1 MSYYPYLSSVF
12 LYLFIYMYYKYVY
25 MREGGREGEREK
37 EIIGMDASCISAFD
51 RLLRSP
57 ASNSSE

>member
-1 MSYYPYLSSVF
+1 
-12 LYLFIYMYYKYVY
+12 MYYKYVY

-51 RLLRSP
+51 PLLRSP
-57 ASNSSE
+57 ASNSSK